1 MKSILLASVASVAFA
16 GVAAAEVS
24 FGGSATLGYNT
35 IEEGND
41 FYGSAELNVGFEQ
54 VLDNGLTFS
63 GGFDLALVTDGL
75 GETLKVS
82 GFNAMVASDTAS
94 LAYGEFDNGVAF
106 DAFADI
112 DGMDITMP
120 ENDMEMGLV
129 GKASFGGFEFAASL
143 DMATCGG
150 CHPDQLE
157 IGVTGDLGGAS
168 VGLGYDYDSGAMGV
182 SASTT
187 LGGADVAFAFASQGG
202 DNSIG
207 LSGSMPFGAV
217 TVGATYAIN
226 SNADDAYGLSLDYAA
241 GAISAGFSIDQ
252 DSAWEVTFGY
262 AEGAVAVNAFFQDDN
277 DLGIQGSY
285 DMGNGLVMYFGM
297 IQGTNAET
305 YAGVEYDLGG
315 GASVLTSYSDSGV
328 DKWDREYRKG
338 VTVELSFEF

>member
-16 GVAAAEVS
+16 GAAVAEVS

-35 IEEGND
+35 IEEVND
-41 FYGSAELNVGFEQ
+41 FYGSAELNVSFEQ

-63 GGFDLALVTDGL
+63 GGFDLDLVTDGV
-75 GETLKVS
+75 GQTLIVS

-94 LAYGEFDNGVAF
+94 LAYGKFDNGVAY

-112 DGMDITMP
+112 SGMNITMP
-120 ENDMEMGLV
+120 ENAMDMGLV

-143 DMATCGG
+143 DTMASLPST
-150 CHPDQLE
+150 HPDQLE

-187 LGGADVAFAFASQGG
+187 LGGADVGFAFASLGG

-226 SNADDAYGLSLDYAA
+226 SAADDAYELTLDYTA
-241 GAISAGFSIDQ
+241 GAISAGFSINQ

-262 AEGAVAVNAFFQDDN
+262 AEGAVAVSAFFQDDN

-315 GASVLTSYSDSGV
+315 GASVLASYSDSGV
-328 DKWDREYRKG
+328 DAYREG